1 MISNILDKTG
11 LITLVG
17 SPNSGKTTLFN
28 YLSGRNVKTVNYPGA
43 TVEYS
48 VSKLLDKFNIN
59 ANLLDSPGIISLNP
73 HSPDEEVTIKSLF
86 RHPKFGVPDL
96 VVVTVDASQLTR
108 HLLLVKQLIACRF
121 NVLIALTMTDI
132 FLKKGYKVSV
142 DKLSNELNCDVVV
155 IDGRNGSG
163 VKELAN
169 ALNKNLQEIL
179 SKEKIVPVPY
189 QNQDER
195 KTLIGSYTE
204 IELISD
210 KVIEAVP
217 QNGKQINL
225 RKANA
230 QLNILHPDPKA
241 KNNCYEVDKRTLKI
255 DKILLHKF
263 WGLIVFFLIMAL
275 TFTSIFW
282 LAQPI
287 MDLVSNIFSFLADE
301 TLVIIGNNIF
311 GDFIS
316 TGLITG
322 IGSVMVFV
330 PQIMILFLILGL
342 LEDTGY
348 LARGAMLIDRPLSK
362 IGLNGKSFVPML
374 SGFACAIPAMMAA
387 RTIPNKKE
395 RLLTIFIIPLLSC
408 SARLPI
414 FALLLAFLFPGPKA
428 WIGGLVMAGIYI
440 LSIFNSVVIAA
451 IINKFAKSVI
461 RETDNSSFILELP
474 AYRVPKLRVVTSNM
488 ISSAK
493 AYLRKAGP
501 VILVLSIAIWFLTSF
516 PNYNPQPQVSTQNYT
531 QQENQQLQNS
541 ERLAHSYAAD
551 LGKFIE
557 PVMRPI
563 GMDWRVGVSLI
574 AAFTAR
580 EVFVSS
586 LALIFKVTDQGETLQ
601 ASIVKAMNDATINGT
616 GQKLFTPSTI
626 IGLIAFFLFA
636 MQCLSTLA
644 VSRKETGG
652 WRIPILQL
660 VIFSSLAYIITFITV
675 NGLRALGLS

>member
-1 MISNILDKTG
+1 MNPNTLDKTA

-28 YLSGRNVKTVNYPGA
+28 YLSGRNVKTANYPGA

-48 VSKLLDKFNIN
+48 VSKLLHKFNIN
-59 ANLLDSPGIISLNP
+59 ANLLDSPGIVSLTP
-73 HSPDEEVTIKSLF
+73 HSPDEEIAVRSLF
-86 RHPKFGVPDL
+86 SHPTFGSPDL
-96 VVVTVDASQLTR
+96 LVVTVDASQLTR
-108 HLLLVKQLIACRF
+108 HLFLVRQLLECGF
-121 NVLIALTMTDI
+121 NVIIALTMTD
-132 FLKKGYKVSV
+132 LLNKKGYDISTE
-142 DKLSNELNCDVVV
+142 KLSSELKCDVIK
-155 IDGRNGSG
+155 IDGRNGNG
-163 VKELAN
+163 ITNLVEAI
-169 ALNKNLQEIL
+169 NKNLKSL
-179 SKEKIVPVPY
+179 SAKDKVMPQPY
-189 QNQDER
+189 SKGDDKQ
-195 KTLIGSYTE
+195 KLISTYSK

-210 KVIEAVP
+210 KVIEQIP
-217 QNGKQINL
+217 QNGKRINL
-225 RKANA
+225 EKANR
-230 QLNILHPDPKA
+230 QLAILNPDPQIK
-241 KNNCYEVDKRTLKI
+241 KNCYQVDQRTLKI
-255 DKILLHKF
+255 DKILLHKV
-263 WGLIVFFLIMAL
+263 WGLVVFFLIMAL

-287 MDLVSNIFSFLADE
+287 MDLVSNAFGFLAAKA
-301 TLVIIGNNIF
+301 LAILGYNWF

-322 IGSVMVFV
+322 VGSVMVFV

-387 RTIPNKKE
+387 RTIPNKRE

-414 FALLLAFLFPGPKA
+414 YALLLAFLFPGEKA
-428 WIGGLVMAGIYI
+428 WIGGLVMAAIYI
-440 LSIFNSVVIAA
+440 FSISNSVLIAA
-451 IINKFAKSVI
+451 IINKLNKKII

-474 AYRVPKLRVVTSNM
+474 AYRVPKLKVVTSNM

-501 VILVLSIAIWFLTSF
+501 VILILSIAIWFLTYF
-516 PNYNPQPQVSTQNYT
+516 PNYNPTIPAQNHS
-531 QQENQQLQNS
+531 QLEILHLKNS
-541 ERLAHSYAAD
+541 ERLANSYAAD
-551 LGKFIE
+551 MGKFIQ
-557 PVMRPI
+557 PVMKPL

-601 ASIVKAMNDATINGT
+601 GSIVKAMKDAKIDGT
-616 GQKLFTPSTI
+616 GQKLFTPATT
-626 IGLIAFFLFA
+626 IGLIVFFLFA
-636 MQCLSTLA
+636 LQCLSTVA

-660 VIFSSLAYIITFITV
+660 LIFSSLAYVLTFITV
-675 NGLRALGLS
+675 NCLRAIGIA

>member
-1 MISNILDKTG
+1 MNLPF
-11 LITLVG
+11 LL
-17 SPNSGKTTLFN
+17 
-28 YLSGRNVKTVNYPGA
+28 A
-43 TVEYS
+43 
-48 VSKLLDKFNIN
+48 KLLDKFGIN

-73 HSPDEEVTIKSLF
+73 HSPDEEIAIKSLF
-86 RHPKFGVPDL
+86 SHPKFGSPDL
-96 VVVTVDASQLTR
+96 VVVTVDASQLSR

-121 NVLIALTMTDI
+121 NVVIALTMTDI
-132 FLKKGYKVSV
+132 LHKKSYKISV
-142 DKLSNELNCDVVV
+142 EKLSSELNCDVIV
-155 IDGRNGSG
+155 IDGRNGNG
-163 VKELAN
+163 VNELAN
-169 ALNKNLQEIL
+169 TLNKNLKKIL
-179 SKEKIVPVPY
+179 SKEKIIPAPN
-189 QNQDER
+189 QNKDDKQN
-195 KTLIGSYTE
+195 LIGSYAE

-210 KVIEAVP
+210 KVIEEIP
-217 QNGKQINL
+217 QNGKRVNIK
-225 RKANA
+225 KANA
-230 QLNILHPDPKA
+230 QLSILNPNPEA
-241 KNNCYEVDKRTLKI
+241 KKNCYVVDKRTLKI
-255 DKILLHKF
+255 DKILLHKV
-263 WGLIVFFLIMAL
+263 WGLVVFFLIMAL

-287 MDLVSNIFSFLADE
+287 MDIVSNIFGFLADE
-301 TLVIIGNNIF
+301 ALKIIGNNWF
-311 GDFIS
+311 GDFVS

-440 LSIFNSVVIAA
+440 LSIFNSVIIAS

-474 AYRVPKLRVVTSNM
+474 AYRVPKIRVVTNNM

-493 AYLRKAGP
+493 SYLRKAGP

-516 PNYNPQPQVSTQNYT
+516 PNYNSHVANSQNHT
-531 QQENQQLQNS
+531 QQENLELQNS
-541 ERLAHSYAAD
+541 QRLANSYAAD
-551 LGKFIE
+551 LGRFIE

-586 LALIFKVTDQGETLQ
+586 LALIFKVTDQSNETLQ
-601 ASIVKAMNDATINGT
+601 TSIVKAMNNATIGNT

-660 VIFSSLAYIITFITV
+660 VMFSSLAYLITFITV

>member
-1 MISNILDKTG
+1 MKTNVDVQIP

-17 SPNSGKTTLFN
+17 PPNSGKTTLFN
-28 YLSGRNVKTVNYPGA
+28 TLSGKNYKTVNYPGS
-43 TVEYS
+43 TVEYYAS
-48 VSKLLDKFNIN
+48 RILAKYNVN
-59 ANLLDSPGIISLNP
+59 AELLDSPGIVSLNP
-73 HSPDEEVTIKSLF
+73 NSPDEKVTVSSLF
-86 RHPKFGVPDL
+86 NHPRFGVPDL
-96 VVVTVDASQLTR
+96 IVVTADSSQLTR
-108 HLLLVKQLIACRF
+108 HLFLVKQLIACRF
-121 NVLIALTMTDI
+121 NVVLALTMQDI
-132 FLKKGYKVSV
+132 LLKKGFKVSIE
-142 DKLSNELNCDVVV
+142 KLSKELNCDVVG
-155 IDGRNGSG
+155 IDGRNGNG
-163 VKELAN
+163 VDKLIRVID
-169 ALNKNLQEIL
+169 KNLKEIL
-179 SKEKIVPVPY
+179 LRDKVIPLPYEKESDRQELI
-189 QNQDER
+189 
-195 KTLIGSYTE
+195 KTYTE

-210 KVIEAVP
+210 NVIEPSP
-217 QNGKQINL
+217 QNGRKLNL
-225 RKANA
+225 KKANE
-230 QLNILHPDPKA
+230 QLHILNPDPEIK
-241 KNNCYEVDKRTLKI
+241 KNCYEVDQRTLKI
-255 DKILLHKF
+255 DKILLHKI
-263 WGLIVFFLIMAL
+263 WGLVVFFLIMAV

-287 MDLVSNIFSFLADE
+287 MDLVSNIFGFLADE
-301 TLVIIGNNIF
+301 ALVILGNNWF

-316 TGLITG
+316 SGLITG

-330 PQIMILFLILGL
+330 PQIMVLFLILGL

-362 IGLNGKSFVPML
+362 IGLNGKSFVPMI

-387 RTIPNKKE
+387 RTIPNKRE

-414 FALLLAFLFPGPKA
+414 FALLLAFLFPGPEA

-451 IINKFAKSVI
+451 IINRFAKSVI
-461 RETDNSSFILELP
+461 KETDNSSFILELP
-474 AYRVPKLRVVTSNM
+474 AYRVPKIKVVTNNM
-488 ISSAK
+488 ISSAR

-516 PNYNPQPQVSTQNYT
+516 PNYKPPVNRQNHPQQQNL
-531 QQENQQLQNS
+531 QLQNS
-541 ERLAHSYAAD
+541 ERLANSYAAD
-551 LGKFIE
+551 MGRFIE
-557 PVMRPI
+557 PAMRPI

-586 LALIFKVTDQGETLQ
+586 LALIFKVTDQSKTLQ
-601 ASIVKAMNDATINGT
+601 ASIVKAMNDATIGDT

-636 MQCLSTLA
+636 MQCLSTVA

-652 WRIPILQL
+652 WRIPVLQL
-660 VIFSSLAYIITFITV
+660 IFFSSLAYIITFITV
-675 NGLRALGLS
+675 NGLRALGMA

>member
-1 MISNILDKTG
+1 MISNILDKTA

-28 YLSGRNVKTVNYPGA
+28 YLSGRNVKTSNYPGA

-59 ANLLDSPGIISLNP
+59 ANLLDSPGIISLTP

-96 VVVTVDASQLTR
+96 IVVTVDASQLTR
-108 HLLLVKQLIACRF
+108 HLLLVKQLIASNF
-121 NVLIALTMTDI
+121 NVVIALTMTDI
-132 FLKKGYKVSV
+132 FLKKGYKVSIQ
-142 DKLSNELNCDVVV
+142 KLSSELNCDVVV
-155 IDGRNGSG
+155 IDGRNGNG

-169 ALNKNLQEIL
+169 TLNKNLKGIL
-179 SKEKIVPVPY
+179 SKEKIIPVPY
-189 QNQDER
+189 QSEDDRQ
-195 KTLIGSYTE
+195 KLIGSYAE

-210 KVIEAVP
+210 KVVEAIP
-217 QNGKQINL
+217 KNWKQANL
-225 RKANA
+225 KKANA
-230 QLNILHPDPKA
+230 QLNILNPDPEV
-241 KNNCYEVDKRTLKI
+241 KNNCYEVDRRTLNI
-255 DKILLHKF
+255 DKILLHKV
-263 WGLIVFFLIMAL
+263 WGLVVFFLIMAL

-287 MDLVSNIFSFLADE
+287 MDIVSNIFGFLADE
-301 TLVIIGNNIF
+301 ALKIIGNNLL

-440 LSIFNSVVIAA
+440 LSILNSVVIAS

-474 AYRVPKLRVVTSNM
+474 AYRVPKIRVVTNNM

-516 PNYNPQPQVSTQNYT
+516 PNYNPTINSQNHT
-531 QQENQQLQNS
+531 LEETQQLQNS

-551 LGKFIE
+551 MGKFIE

-601 ASIVKAMNDATINGT
+601 TSIVNAMNDATIGDT

-660 VIFSSLAYIITFITV
+660 VIFSSLAYLITFITV

>member
-1 MISNILDKTG
+1 MTTNILDKTS

-59 ANLLDSPGIISLNP
+59 ANLLDSPGIISLSP

-86 RHPKFGVPDL
+86 RHPKFGSPDL
-96 VVVTVDASQLTR
+96 VVVTVDASQLSR
-108 HLLLVKQLIACRF
+108 HLLLVKQLIASKF
-121 NVLIALTMTDI
+121 NVIIALTMTDI
-132 FLKKGYKVSV
+132 LFKKGYKVSV
-142 DKLSNELNCDVVV
+142 EKLSSELNCEVGV
-155 IDGRNGSG
+155 IDGRNGNG
-163 VKELAN
+163 VNELVST
-169 ALNKNLQEIL
+169 LDKTLKIIH
-179 SKEKIVPVPY
+179 SKEKIIPLLY
-189 QNQDER
+189 QNGNDRQE
-195 KTLIGSYTE
+195 LIGSYAE

-210 KVIEAVP
+210 KVIEAIP
-217 QNGKQINL
+217 QNGKKANL
-225 RKANA
+225 KKANA
-230 QLNILHPDPKA
+230 QLSILTPDLQA
-241 KNNCYEVDKRTLKI
+241 KRNCYEVDKRTLKI
-255 DKILLHKF
+255 DKILLHKI
-263 WGLIVFFLIMAL
+263 WGLVFFFFIMAI
-275 TFTSIFW
+275 TFSSIFW
-282 LAQPI
+282 LAQPV
-287 MDLVSNIFSFLADE
+287 MDLVSNIFGFLADE
-301 TLVIIGNNIF
+301 ALKILGNNWF

-395 RLLTIFIIPLLSC
+395 RILTIFIIPLLSC

-428 WIGGLVMAGIYI
+428 WIGGLVMAGIYV
-440 LSIFNSVVIAA
+440 LSIINSVVIAA
-451 IINKFAKSVI
+451 IISKFAKSVI
-461 RETDNSSFILELP
+461 RETDSSSFILELP
-474 AYRVPKLRVVTSNM
+474 AYRVPKVRVVTNNV
-488 ISSAK
+488 ISSSK
-493 AYLRKAGP
+493 SYLRKAGP

-516 PNYNPQPQVSTQNYT
+516 PNYNTTVKTQNHT
-531 QQENQQLQNS
+531 QQENLQLQNS
-541 ERLAHSYAAD
+541 ERLANSYAAD

-601 ASIVKAMNDATINGT
+601 TSIVKAMNDATIGDT

-644 VSRKETGG
+644 VSKKETGG

-675 NGLRALGLS
+675 NGLRALGMP